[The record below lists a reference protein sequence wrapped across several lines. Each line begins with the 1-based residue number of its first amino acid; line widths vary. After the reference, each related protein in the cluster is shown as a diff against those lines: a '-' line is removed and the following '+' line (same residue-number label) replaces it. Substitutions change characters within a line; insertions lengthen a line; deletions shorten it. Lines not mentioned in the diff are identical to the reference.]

1 MAQIKINLRKFVYE
15 NGKWTELVPRSCP
28 MAGVGI
34 SVVEHSGTAMAVLI
48 RYLTT

>member
-1 MAQIKINLRKFVYE
+1 MARIKINLRKFGYE
-15 NGKWTELVPRSCP
+15 NGKWTKLVPKSCP

-34 SVVEHSGTAMAVLI
+34 SVVGDSGTTMGVLI